1 MYNLND
7 ISLFL
12 FIFSILSFLRILIKF
27 TSALLQTPPQKLEL
41 GSGELIFNG
50 LTISYIITYIITNI

>member
-1 MYNLND
+1 MYSLND

-27 TSALLQTPPQKLEL
+27 ISALLQNPPQKLEL

-50 LTISYIITYIITNI
+50 LVISYIITYIITNI